1 MAQEIVRHVWCDVHM
16 QEHEQRVEG
25 RTVTISLDLRVPKQ
39 VDLCEEHY
47 VEIVQP
53 LMVLMEDAGR
63 PAELDSRMKDRLRKA
78 EKRGNPVLFDV
89 EGSESSKPEV
99 LYCPVS
105 GCTYSAKTRGSI
117 RAHVE
122 ATHNSTLSD
131 EETRNG
137 ISIEGQPLTHECP
150 ECQTRFTAGTA
161 LGAHRRHVHGVA
173 GTSVSSKRD
182 QAIKKTAAKAPS
194 KTSKAKKSA

>member
-16 QEHEQRVEG
+16 QEHEQRVDA
-25 RTVTISLDLRVPKQ
+25 RTITVSLDLRAPKQ

-53 LMVLMEDAGR
+53 LMALIEDAGR
-63 PAELDSRMKDRLRKA
+63 PAELDSRMKDRVRKA

-89 EGSESSKPEV
+89 EDTEKPDL
-99 LYCPVS
+99 LYCPLD
-105 GCTYSAKTRGSI
+105 GCTYSAKTRGSV

-122 ATHNSTLSD
+122 TAHGSTLSA
-131 EETRNG
+131 EETKNG

-150 ECQTRFTAGTA
+150 ECDNRFTAGTA

-182 QAIKKTAAKAPS
+182 QALKKAAAKAPS
-194 KTSKAKKSA
+194 KTSKVKKSA